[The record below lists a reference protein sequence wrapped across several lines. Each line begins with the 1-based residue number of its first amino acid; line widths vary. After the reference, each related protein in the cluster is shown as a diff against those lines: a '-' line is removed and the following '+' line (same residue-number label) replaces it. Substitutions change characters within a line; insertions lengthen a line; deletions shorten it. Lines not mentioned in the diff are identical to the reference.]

1 MKKKIRKQLILI
13 AVLSVVLTMLSV
25 LLVFY
30 HVFTQQVKY
39 ELRDT
44 AHILATMENR
54 EPGAISEQD
63 YLTEELRITILD
75 KEGSV
80 LYDNTTD
87 YVSLTNHGERPE
99 VKDALETGE
108 GYAVRRSDTI
118 SENSYYYAVRLN
130 DGGILRVSRQA
141 SSIFSVFLSTI
152 PVMVVTGGAVVL
164 LCVIVAGFL
173 TRSLIGYIEE
183 TAENVDNHEMS
194 VNTCSELK
202 PFVETIHRQH
212 EAIIKNA
219 RMRQEFTAN
228 VSHEL
233 KTPLTVI
240 SGYSELIENGMA
252 SDADVVRFAKEI
264 HKNSSRLL
272 VLINDILRLSELD
285 TESLKATYQ
294 SVDLYD
300 VAQNCVSMLALKAKD
315 GNISILLKGQNA
327 LVKGDRQMLEE
338 MLYNLVDNGIRYNE
352 PGGSVTIDI
361 EEKKEEILLS
371 VSDTGIGIP
380 SEHRERIFERF
391 YRVDKSR
398 SRETGGTGL
407 GLAIVKHIVENTDA
421 SLSLESEPGKGT
433 CIRITFPKLSE

>member
-30 HVFTQQVKY
+30 HVFTQQVKH

-44 AHILATMENR
+44 AHILGTMENR
-54 EPGAISEQD
+54 EPGSISEQD

-75 KEGSV
+75 EDGSV
-80 LYDNTTD
+80 LYDSTTD
-87 YVSLTNHGERPE
+87 YLYLANHGGRPE

-108 GYAVRRSDTI
+108 GYAVRRSDTF
-118 SENSYYYAVRLN
+118 SENAYYYAVKLN
-130 DGGILRVSRQA
+130 NGGILRVSRQA
-141 SSIFSVFLSTI
+141 SNIFSVFLSTI
-152 PVMVVTGGAVVL
+152 PVMAITGAAVVF
-164 LCVIVAGFL
+164 LCVLVAGFL
-173 TRSLIGYIEE
+173 TRSLIGYIEKM
-183 TAENVDNHEMS
+183 AENVGNNDENIH
-194 VNTCSELK
+194 TYSELK
-202 PFVETIHRQH
+202 PFVETINRQH

-219 RMRQEFTAN
+219 RIRQEFTAN

-285 TESLKATYQ
+285 TESLKATYEP
-294 SVDLYD
+294 VDLYD
-300 VAQNCVSMLALKAKD
+300 VAKDCVSMLTLKAKD

-327 LVKGDRQMLEE
+327 LVNGDRRMLEE

-371 VSDTGIGIP
+371 VSDTGIGISP
-380 SEHRERIFERF
+380 EHRERIFERF

-433 CIRITFPKLSE
+433 CIRIIFPKTTA